1 MTLGSPHH
9 RTISCILVANRGEI
23 ACRIMRTARALGI
36 RTVAVHSDADADSP
50 HVAQADVAVH
60 LPGNSPADTYLRGDL
75 LVAAARAAG
84 ADAVHPGYGF
94 LSERAGFAQEVL
106 DAGLVWIGPSPAAIA
121 AMGSKLASKDL
132 MRNAGVPVLPEATV
146 RHGETDA
153 LIGAAR
159 DIGYP
164 VLVKASAGGGGR
176 GMRVVRSEDELV
188 AAVEGATSEAA
199 SAFGDGTVFLERYVE
214 GSRHVEVQVMA
225 DTHGACVSLFERECS
240 IQRRHQKIIEESPSP
255 AVSPGLRSRLG
266 QAAVAAASAVG
277 YVGAGTVEFLLDAN
291 GEFFFLEMNTRLQVE
306 HPVTELVTG
315 LDLVAL
321 QISVAE
327 GHALHH
333 EALSPRLNGHA
344 IEARLYAEDPAH
356 GYLPSTGTIHRFDV
370 PERPHLRVD
379 SGIVDGSVVS
389 PFYDPMLA
397 KVIVWAPTR
406 TEAIRALAGAL
417 DDCRIHGVV
426 TNRGQLVEVLRH
438 PEFVAGNTDT
448 GFLERHPCTGAPTA
462 DTTLSALAAALAVQ
476 ARHRAEAPVLAGMPS
491 GWRNN
496 PSSHQQ
502 VTLVSATGEHLVEY
516 SLDRAGRL
524 VHAAVDGAPIA
535 AALVT
540 ATPHTVRLQYD
551 GVSVAYD
558 VHLVGDA
565 AHVDSPHGSVSFA
578 VAPRFALPDEAGL
591 RGSLIAPMPGSIVR
605 VLTDVGAAVQP
616 GQALVVIEAM
626 KMEHEVVA
634 PTAGEVLE
642 VHVSAG
648 QQVDSGQPLLRLGT
662 PGEDDGS

>member
-1 MTLGSPHH
+1 MTLGSPTH

-23 ACRIMRTARALGI
+23 ACRIMRTAQALGI

-50 HVAQADVAVH
+50 HVALADVAVH

-132 MRNAGVPVLPEATV
+132 MRHAGVPVLPEATV

-153 LIGAAR
+153 LIAAAR

-176 GMRVVRSEDELV
+176 GMRVVRSEDDLV
-188 AAVEGATSEAA
+188 AAVEGATSEAT

-225 DTHGACVSLFERECS
+225 DSHGACVSLFERECS

-255 AVSPGLRSRLG
+255 AVSPGLRTRLG

-291 GEFFFLEMNTRLQVE
+291 GDFFFLEMNTRLQVE

-333 EALSPRLNGHA
+333 EALSPHLNGHA

-356 GYLPSTGTIHRFDV
+356 GYLPSTGTIQRFDI
-370 PERPHLRVD
+370 PDRPNLRVD
-379 SGIVDGSVVS
+379 TGVVDGSVVS

-417 DDCRIHGVV
+417 ADSRLHGVI

-438 PEFVAGNTDT
+438 PEFVAGDTDT
-448 GFLERHPCTGAPTA
+448 GFLERNPCAGVSTA
-462 DTTLSALAAALAVQ
+462 DIALSALAAALAVQ
-476 ARHRAEAPVLAGMPS
+476 ARNRTDAPVLGSMPS

-496 PSSHQQ
+496 PSAHQQ
-502 VTLVSATGEHLVEY
+502 TTLVSAAGECVVEY
-516 SLDRAGRL
+516 RLDRAGRL
-524 VHAAVDGAPIA
+524 THAAVDGDPIEALLVSAAPDQ
-535 AALVT
+535 
-540 ATPHTVRLQYD
+540 VRIERD
-551 GVSVAYD
+551 GVSIAYD
-558 VHLVGDA
+558 VHLVGNS
-565 AHVDSPHGSVSFA
+565 AHVDSMTGSVSFTI
-578 VAPRFALPDEAGL
+578 APRFQMPDEAGL

-605 VLTDVGAAVQP
+605 VLAEVGAEVQP

-634 PTAGEVLE
+634 PTAGDVLE
-642 VHVSAG
+642 IHVSPG
-648 QQVDSGQPLLRLGT
+648 QQVDSGQPLLRLGNA
-662 PGEDDGS
+662 EDDAS

>member
-60 LPGNSPADTYLRGDL
+60 LPGNSPADTYLRGEL

-132 MRNAGVPVLPEATV
+132 MRNAGVPVLPGATV

-153 LIGAAR
+153 LIAAAR

-176 GMRVVRSEDELV
+176 GMRVVRAEADLV

-225 DTHGACVSLFERECS
+225 DAHGACVSLFERECS

-255 AVSPGLRSRLG
+255 AVSPGLRARLG
-266 QAAVAAASAVG
+266 QAAVAAASAVA
-277 YVGAGTVEFLLDAN
+277 YVGAGTVEFLLDAD

-333 EALSPRLNGHA
+333 EALSPHLNGHA
-344 IEARLYAEDPAH
+344 IEARLYAEDPTH
-356 GYLPSTGTIHRFDV
+356 GYLPSTGTIHRFAV

-417 DDCRIHGVV
+417 ADSRIHGVV
-426 TNRGQLVEVLRH
+426 TNRNQLVEVLRH

-448 GFLERHPCTGAPTA
+448 GFLERHPCTGASTA
-462 DTTLSALAAALAVQ
+462 DTALSALAAALAVQ
-476 ARHRAEAPVLAGMPS
+476 ARNRTEAPALAGMPS

-496 PSSHQQ
+496 PSTHQQ
-502 VTLVSATGEHLVEY
+502 VALVSVTGECVVEY

-524 VHAAVDGAPIA
+524 AHAAVDGAPIA
-535 AALVT
+535 ATLVS
-540 ATPHTVRLQYD
+540 ASPDRVRIERD
-551 GVSVAYD
+551 GVSVAYE
-558 VHLVGDA
+558 VHLVADA
-565 AHVDSPHGSVSFA
+565 AHVDSAAGSVSFV
-578 VAPRFALPDEAGL
+578 VAPRFQLPDEAGL

-605 VLTDVGAAVQP
+605 VLAEVGAAVQP

-634 PTAGEVLE
+634 PSAGEVLE

-648 QQVDSGQPLLRLGT
+648 QQVDSGQALLRLGT
-662 PGEDDGS
+662 PDEDDGS